1 VKPRTILLLVAL
13 LAVGLALA
21 GVSQAAP
28 NDPDVT
34 EFAHWSDPQDAI
46 SPAPFAPVTA
56 AGRQSGATPTPHP
69 ILSDVRVRQA
79 IAYCTDKAVM
89 LASVYPSL
97 TPAQRQALIADT
109 FIRPSSWAYTTP
121 ATTYPFAPATGQAL
135 LDQADWTL
143 EPGATYRMRDGKQ
156 LVLTLRTT
164 DSPFR
169 ITFLTVFETQMQA
182 CGIRVIREHLDMN
195 WFFGKHTGI
204 QVRDFELSDFA
215 WMIPDSEPA
224 GQTIYACDQI
234 PTPVNGWQGENF
246 PGWCNASASTA
257 ITTATNTALGQ
268 TERKAAYAVVINA
281 AATDLPQL
289 PLFWRDDGTG
299 HPSETW
305 EHIDFNLETYSQD
318 AELAP
323 TTATTLNTTDYA
335 GNAGSVEVPAGAV
348 AQNTTLS
355 YYPLVASAYAAPQG
369 KTLVRPFRLTAALQ
383 GVPQAAFAFN
393 TPVILTVRYDDASLS
408 SIWDEAA
415 LNLYRWVEGTGWQ
428 PAQESCPEGQRNYQV
443 DRATN
448 TVVVHICHLSE
459 FALIG
464 DTKHIV
470 YLPLVLKNY
479 PLPLRINLGSYPDS
493 MDPQKDSYVNE
504 LSGLRLIYEGLTG
517 LDENL
522 QTVPGAAESW
532 VYNAGAT
539 ELTFTLRAGLQYSD
553 GTPLNAKRFAYS
565 ILRSIDPTTN
575 GDYAA
580 ITDEIVGASAYRN
593 ADVAHLTPAQL
604 QQLRDAVEVRALD
617 GGGQACTS
625 YAQTDCRTLKL
636 KFERTA
642 PYFHTVMSL
651 QVTFPAKEELI
662 AAGGTEWWRSPQ
674 YQIGN
679 GKFVMKVNTAGSV
692 TSFVPNPR
700 YGRGRATYSIE
711 YRYIADSAAA
721 FDAYRADQLDIIA
734 LAAADR
740 GTVEADPVLKQQL
753 LTYPGSCTF
762 ALMFHNQKPPFTDHK
777 VREAFAYAIDREA
790 WVRDNGGSPT
800 LTWIPKGYPGYD
812 ATETRWGYNPGLAQQ
827 ALAASSYGSAANLPP
842 VTATFIDTP
851 RNRARW
857 TWLIDQFRTV
867 LGVQV
872 AFNPVS
878 SSTPQQM
885 YLQGW
890 CADYPDPQNW
900 LSTYWQTRSTFAA
913 RIGYSNLAVD
923 AVLDQADAEPNQ
935 ATRMALYAQA
945 QQMIT
950 TDLPVA
956 YMYNNLNAYLV
967 KPRVQG
973 VKTTP
978 QDSDWAGSMVPLSI
992 TLR

>member
-1 VKPRTILLLVAL
+1 
-13 LAVGLALA
+13 
-21 GVSQAAP
+21 
-28 NDPDVT
+28 
-34 EFAHWSDPQDAI
+34 
-46 SPAPFAPVTA
+46 
-56 AGRQSGATPTPHP
+56 
-69 ILSDVRVRQA
+69 
-79 IAYCTDKAVM
+79 M
-89 LASVYPSL
+89 
-97 TPAQRQALIADT
+97 
-109 FIRPSSWAYTTP
+109 
-121 ATTYPFAPATGQAL
+121 
-135 LDQADWTL
+135 
-143 EPGATYRMRDGKQ
+143 
-156 LVLTLRTT
+156 
-164 DSPFR
+164 
-169 ITFLTVFETQMQA
+169 
-182 CGIRVIREHLDMN
+182 
-195 WFFGKHTGI
+195 
-204 QVRDFELSDFA
+204 
-215 WMIPDSEPA
+215 
-224 GQTIYACDQI
+224 QI
-234 PTPVNGWQGENF
+234 PTPANGWQGQNYA
-246 PGWCNASASTA
+246 GWCNAAASSA
-257 ITTATNTALGQ
+257 IVTATDTALSQ
-268 TERKAAYAVVINA
+268 EQRKAAYAVVIDA
-281 AATDLPQL
+281 AAADLPYL
-289 PLFWRDDGTG
+289 PLFWRLDPTTG
-299 HPSETW
+299 QVSEAW

-323 TTATTLNTTDYA
+323 ATATTLNTTDYA
-335 GNAGSVEVPAGAV
+335 GNTGSVEVPAGAV

-383 GVPQAAFAFN
+383 GVPQPTFEFN

-464 DTKHIV
+464 GTKHIV

-517 LDENL
+517 LDEKL

-532 VYNAGAT
+532 AYNADAT

-565 ILRSIDPTTN
+565 ILRNIDPTTN
-575 GDYAA
+575 GEYAS
-580 ITDEIVGASAYRN
+580 ITDEIFGAASYRN
-593 ADVAHLTPAQL
+593 ADVANLTPAQL

-617 GGGQACTS
+617 AGGQPCTS
-625 YAQTDCRTLKL
+625 YTQADCRTLRL
-636 KFERTA
+636 RFERPA

-651 QVTFPAKEELI
+651 WVTFPAKEELI
-662 AAGGTEWWRSPQ
+662 AAGGPEWWRSPQ

-679 GKFVMKVNTAGSV
+679 GPFVMTANT
-692 TSFVPNPR
+692 TDMLTRYTPNQR
-700 YGRGRATYSIE
+700 YWRGRAAYDIE
-711 YRYIADSAAA
+711 YRYMADSAAA

-740 GTVEADPVLKQQL
+740 GAVEADPVLKQQL
-753 LTYPGSCTF
+753 LTYPGSCTT
-762 ALMFHNQKPPFTDHK
+762 ALMFHNSKPPFTDPK
-777 VREAFAYAIDREA
+777 VRQAFAYAIDREA
-790 WVRDNGGSPT
+790 WVRDVLGGGGSPT

-812 ATETRWGYNPGLAQQ
+812 AAETRWGFNPSLAQQ
-827 ALAASSYGSAANLPP
+827 ALAASSYGSVANLPT
-842 VTATFIDTP
+842 VTATFVDTP

-857 TWLIDQFRTV
+857 TWLIDQFQAV

-872 AFNPVS
+872 IFNPVS
-878 SSTPQQM
+878 STTPQQM
-885 YLQGW
+885 SITGW

-900 LSTYWQTRSTFAA
+900 LSVYWRTGSFGTWWA
-913 RIGYSNLAVD
+913 GYSNPAVD
-923 AVLDQADAEPNQ
+923 DLLDQADADPEQ
-935 ATRMALYAQA
+935 ATRMALYVQA

-950 TDLPVA
+950 TDLPAA

-973 VKTTP
+973 IKTTP
-978 QDSDWAGSMVPLSI
+978 QDSDWAGSRVPLSI